1 MKQRILTTA
10 IALMALTITFNS
22 CDKKDDPAPE
32 PEKKGFVFP
41 YEDVELAETDNMVF
55 TSKEEIDDFEFF
67 KNNSDDLS
75 IRVYVGKYPE
85 PDSLH
90 YYNVMEPNTKYY
102 WCLQAERETY
112 GNTYTSEKSEVRS
125 FYYVAAPEISVHN
138 VEGDWAA
145 VVTWKHNDL
154 LKDATITL
162 APDKDCEYDKTPI
175 TVSATQDSCYISAGS
190 EFSKKYTVYH
200 QWWDDSKAQYYEP
213 VVYSFTATF
222 SGEVEGTPFT
232 VTAAPVNYIFLDR
245 ATYAADKQFNVYRMG
260 QIGNRTWLLEDL
272 RGETGSSVMLTS
284 PLGFKACAYSY
295 KEYKNN
301 SIIPEGF
308 HLASDDDW
316 QDLEYTY
323 GVDKTDCNNY
333 NLWEEWLGDK
343 ALIWGW
349 STGSDSLFKE
359 YTKDTIDYVGGHKDL
374 FYMLRSD
381 MEWERKDSINELL
394 GGKGVFNIRPYGLW
408 DSSFKDVQRKN
419 IVEVYLTSTTKDIN
433 GSVDDD
439 QFVVRFF
446 WSGNSGVA
454 RIWVDMNKN
463 GNYNIY
469 YTYRCVKDKK

>member
-22 CDKKDDPAPE
+22 CDKKDDPEPE

-41 YEDVELAETDNMVF
+41 YDKVQLAETDNKVF

-75 IRVYVGKYPE
+75 VRVYVGKYPE
-85 PDSLH
+85 PDSLN
-90 YYNVMEPNTKYY
+90 YFCEMEPNTKYY
-102 WCLQAERETY
+102 WCLQTERERY
-112 GNTYTSEKSEVRS
+112 GNTYTSEKSEIRS
-125 FYYVAAPEISVHN
+125 FYYVTAPKITVHN

-145 VVTWKHNDL
+145 VVTWEHNDM

-175 TVSATQDSCYISAGS
+175 TVPATQDSCYISAGS
-190 EFSKKYTVYH
+190 EFGTKYTVYH

-272 RGETGSSVMLTS
+272 RGENGYSYMATS
-284 PLGFKACAYSY
+284 PLGFKACLYRVFDS
-295 KEYKNN
+295 E
-301 SIIPEGF
+301 IIPEGF

-323 GVDKTDCNNY
+323 GVEKQDCNEYEAIDALDIYNY
-333 NLWEEWLGDK
+333 KRNVDGFSWDEEL
-343 ALIWGW
+343 
-349 STGSDSLFKE
+349 S
-359 YTKDTIDYVGGHKDL
+359 DTIKFVGQKVDIAQKL
-374 FYMLRSD
+374 MSKN
-381 MEWERKDSINELL
+381 EWKSIDSTETILD
-394 GGKGVFNIRPYGLW
+394 GWGAFNARPYGWIEIIENTPSCLGTMVA
-408 DSSFKDVQRKN
+408 F
-419 IVEVYLTSTTKDIN
+419 LTSTFDETKNTPI
-433 GSVDDD
+433 VR
-439 QFVVRFF
+439 VV
-446 WSGNSGVA
+446 WSGNKGVE
-454 RIWVDMNKN
+454 RIWADTPSHGRYV
-463 GNYNIY
+463 
-469 YTYRCVKDKK
+469 YRCVKNE